1 MPVSPV
7 DNETIKGRPIFLQQ
21 IIIHDRRLPFYP
33 GSLFWRQ
40 LLELTLYLTCTDLGV
55 SAWLLQVESAQAEDK
70 DTETSFADS
79 VSLLLCA
86 SRAPR
91 SSRLTCFC
99 KFLNY
104 SLGEKTSWSRSPL
117 PAPF

>member
-1 MPVSPV
+1 MPVSSV
-7 DNETIKGRPIFLQQ
+7 DNETIIGRPIFLQQ

-33 GSLFWRQ
+33 GSLFRGQ
-40 LLELTLYLTCTDLGV
+40 LLELTLNLTYTDLGR
-55 SAWLLQVESAQAEDK
+55 SARAGDK

-79 VSLLLCA
+79 VSLLLCT

-91 SSRLTCFC
+91 SSHLTCFC

-104 SLGEKTSWSRSPL
+104 SLREKTSCSRSPL